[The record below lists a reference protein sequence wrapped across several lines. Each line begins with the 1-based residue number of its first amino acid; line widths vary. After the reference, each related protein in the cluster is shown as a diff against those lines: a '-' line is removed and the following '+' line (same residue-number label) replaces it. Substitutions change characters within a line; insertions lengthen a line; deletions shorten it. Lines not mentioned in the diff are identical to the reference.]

1 MYTLAMMSV
10 TDTVRFI
17 TGLFSYM
24 EKVFREYSASMF
36 GEEKAWHV
44 ATLLA
49 KKIIELVEEPG
60 RGVIGKAKTLD
71 RKKNCEVITLAALRC
86 LDRMMYVRSLDFE
99 SVPAISSELVKF
111 VAWNNALELVESLCT
126 SYETMK
132 KEHGEMVKKV
142 ASISKTCQ
150 TLGNTVD
157 LLGMRLGKLEKNK

>member
-1 MYTLAMMSV
+1 
-10 TDTVRFI
+10 
-17 TGLFSYM
+17 
-24 EKVFREYSASMF
+24 
-36 GEEKAWHV
+36 
-44 ATLLA
+44 
-49 KKIIELVEEPG
+49 
-60 RGVIGKAKTLD
+60 
-71 RKKNCEVITLAALRC
+71 
-86 LDRMMYVRSLDFE
+86 MMYVRSLDFE

-126 SYETMK
+126 SYKTMK